1 MRCGTSEDVSAR
13 LTIDLG
19 AIVANYLTAKA
30 AAAPAEVACV
40 VKADAYGLG
49 AGVVSAALYTAG
61 CRRFFTAQLGEALA
75 LRGLLPQ
82 DAWFYVLNGLWPGT
96 EAPAAD
102 AGVVPVLNSLD
113 QVLRWHGLARARG
126 ARLPAILQ
134 IDSGMSRLGV
144 TREDVD
150 VLRANPD
157 LLAELDVH
165 YVMTHLASADTPD
178 SAWNAAQLT
187 VFDELADRL
196 PPFPRS
202 FANTA
207 AALTRPQR
215 PGDLVRIGIGLYGGA
230 PVAGRP
236 NPMRRV
242 VDLSA
247 RVLQVRE
254 APPRTGVG
262 YGMTYVT
269 RGPTR
274 IATLAVGY
282 ADGWP
287 RSMGGRGAAFLDGR
301 RLPVVGRVSMD
312 SMMVDVTG
320 VAPSALEAGDFV
332 ELLGP
337 HQSLEDVAEQAGTV
351 SYEILTGLGS
361 RLPRTYAAHG
371 AAVSDLQVPA

>member
-1 MRCGTSEDVSAR
+1 MGASNVGDVSAR
-13 LTIDLG
+13 LTIDLD
-19 AIVANYLTAKA
+19 ALVANFLTAKA
-30 AAAPAEVACV
+30 ASEPAEVACV

-49 AGVVSAALYTAG
+49 ATRVSAALHAAG
-61 CRRFFTAQLGEALA
+61 CRRFFTAQLEEALS
-75 LRGLLPQ
+75 LRRVLPKE
-82 DAWFYVLNGLWPGT
+82 ARLYVLNGLWPGA
-96 EAPAAD
+96 EATAAD
-102 AGVVPVLNSLD
+102 AGVIPVLNSLD
-113 QVLRWHGLARARG
+113 QVVRWHGTARARG
-126 ARLPAILQ
+126 VRLPAILQ

-144 TREDVD
+144 TGEDVG

-157 LLAELDVH
+157 LLSQLDLH
-165 YVMTHLASADTPD
+165 YVMTHLASADTPG
-178 SAWNAAQLT
+178 SGWNAAQLAA
-187 VFDELADRL
+187 FDKMADQL
-196 PPFPRS
+196 PPTPRS

-207 AALTRPQR
+207 AALTRRQR
-215 PGDLVRIGIGLYGGA
+215 PGDLVRVGLGLYGGA
-230 PVAGRP
+230 AVAGCP

-247 RVLQVRE
+247 RVLQVRQ

-269 RGPTR
+269 SAPTR

-287 RSMGGRGAAFLDGR
+287 RSLGGRGAAYLDGR
-301 RLPVVGRVSMD
+301 RLPVVGRISMD

-337 HQSLEDVAEQAGTV
+337 NQSLEDVAEQAGTI
-351 SYEILTGLGS
+351 SYEILTGLGA
-361 RLPRTYAAHG
+361 RLTRTYAGHG
-371 AAVSDLQVPA
+371 TAVNDQQVSA